1 MAGHIKNSLHIT
13 FCRIFA
19 AGVIALV
26 TGCTAVHAPL
36 PDITHSQGEAVSLCQ
51 ALNGHNML
59 SVTLMF
65 GLSRPHAPNVTQA
78 EWNAFLHNTV
88 TPSFPSGLSVLEAS
102 GQWQDR
108 ETGRIVQEPSR
119 LVYIITSLTPD
130 LAQTLNTVRGAY
142 AKRFKQQS
150 VGLVIKPICASF

>member
-1 MAGHIKNSLHIT
+1 MAGQIKNSLHIT

-36 PDITHSQGEAVSLCQ
+36 SDIAHSPGEAASLCQ

-78 EWNAFLHNTV
+78 EWDTFLHNTV